1 MKMFIFA
8 FALVLSA
15 SSLVHAVKKCEKID
29 ACRCSTDEGELNIW
43 SVAGQKTNGARFNIS
58 ASGPAQ
64 KSTYYLWN
72 PCSPRTEQGHPCQD
86 SSVCQVSQITLSDVS
101 RKNIGERDLS
111 DCVLDENSG
120 QCMLTYG
127 ITGNDRMKTSISLV
141 CSETEVGKV
150 DPMSVNGSSYH
161 TSLHSMC
168 ACPGRCL
175 LDAKEDAGIRFD
187 SSNVGG
193 SGLSV
198 GAIVGI
204 AIAGVI
210 FLIILLFAIFI
221 CCLRRKL
228 PSGIPKPSVCTTV
241 KVGLKMIKKKLCP
254 CC

>member
-1 MKMFIFA
+1 MKFFIFA
-8 FALVLSA
+8 SALILS
-15 SSLVHAVKKCEKID
+15 SSLVQALKKCEKID
-29 ACRCSTDEGELNIW
+29 ACRCSTDEGEINIW

-58 ASGPAQ
+58 ASGGAQ

-72 PCSPRTEQGHPCQD
+72 PCGPRTDQGHPCQD
-86 SSVCQVSQITLSDVS
+86 SSVCQVTQINPSEVS
-101 RKNIGERDLS
+101 RENIGEHDLS
-111 DCVLDENSG
+111 NCILDEKKG

-127 ITGNDRMKTSISLV
+127 VMGKSQVKTSISMV

-150 DPMSVNGSSYH
+150 GPMSVAGSSYS
-161 TSLHSMC
+161 TSLHSIC

-198 GAIVGI
+198 GAIMGI

-210 FLIILLFAIFI
+210 FLIVLLFAIFI

-241 KVGLKMIKKKLCP
+241 KVGLGMIKKKLCP